1 MSESRRERGKS
12 RSISGTATSS
22 IGLPPHGSALL
33 PHAEP
38 AELRVRVYACFG
50 LINSTPHSVRGVRW
64 SVPDGP
70 AAPVLE
76 AMALAALTADAD
88 A

>member
-1 MSESRRERGKS
+1 MLGEHDSEQQRRKTLL
-12 RSISGTATSS
+12 IT
-22 IGLPPHGSALL
+22 HALL